1 MRALVLSG
9 GGAKGAYEIGVWK
22 ALRKLNIKF
31 DIVTGTSI
39 GAINGAFVVQNK
51 YYRAKRIWLSKDIN
65 KYFGEDF
72 VKLNNNKKALKIY
85 SKNIIN
91 RKGID
96 TEGFTKFLKSNI
108 NTDKLYNSNIKYGI
122 ITYDLKNFRPKYITK
137 ENTDEKDIIDYIVA
151 SGSAYPALDIK
162 KVKDKPFVD
171 GGYFDNLPIN
181 FAIDLGA
188 DEIIAVDLQAIG
200 LKRET
205 KDKNIKITLI
215 KPSEDLGNFLVF
227 DKDINRRNF
236 NLGYNDTMKVFN
248 KLDGNNYTFKKND
261 LDKNYEKYKEDF
273 NYVVKRMIN
282 INSKRVLN
290 ELNNIP
296 IYKRILNN
304 TSNDKISMNKSLEL
318 LGEIFEL
325 PVDKIYDI
333 KLFNH
338 MIKVKF
344 ANNNDKNLINISNIK
359 KLKVNK
365 VINRQQLVK
374 TIYKYLTSPI
384 EYYKEIS
391 EISMIFPKEFMATLY
406 LYTIY

>member
-215 KPSEDLGNFLVF
+215 KPSADLGNFLVF

-236 NLGYNDTMKVFN
+236 NLGYNDTMKAFN

-273 NYVVKRMIN
+273 NYIVKRMIN
-282 INSKRVLN
+282 INSKRILN

>member
-205 KDKNIKITLI
+205 KDKNIKINLI
-215 KPSEDLGNFLVF
+215 KPSTDLGNFLVF
-227 DKDINRRNF
+227 DKDMNRRNF
-236 NLGYNDTMKVFN
+236 NLGYNDTMKAFN

-273 NYVVKRMIN
+273 NYIVKRMIN
-282 INSKRVLN
+282 INSKRILN

>member
-215 KPSEDLGNFLVF
+215 KPSADLGNFLVF

-273 NYVVKRMIN
+273 NYIVKRMIN
-282 INSKRVLN
+282 INSKRILN

>member
-108 NTDKLYNSNIKYGI
+108 NTDKLYNSNVKYGI

-215 KPSEDLGNFLVF
+215 KPSADLGNFLVF

-236 NLGYNDTMKVFN
+236 NLGYNDTMKAFN

-273 NYVVKRMIN
+273 NYIVKRMIN
-282 INSKRVLN
+282 INSKRILN

>member
-215 KPSEDLGNFLVF
+215 KPSADLGSFLVF

-273 NYVVKRMIN
+273 NYIVKRMIN
-282 INSKRVLN
+282 INSKRILN

>member
-1 MRALVLSG
+1 
-9 GGAKGAYEIGVWK
+9 
-22 ALRKLNIKF
+22 
-31 DIVTGTSI
+31 
-39 GAINGAFVVQNK
+39 
-51 YYRAKRIWLSKDIN
+51 
-65 KYFGEDF
+65 
-72 VKLNNNKKALKIY
+72 
-85 SKNIIN
+85 
-91 RKGID
+91 
-96 TEGFTKFLKSNI
+96 
-108 NTDKLYNSNIKYGI
+108 
-122 ITYDLKNFRPKYITK
+122 
-137 ENTDEKDIIDYIVA
+137 
-151 SGSAYPALDIK
+151 
-162 KVKDKPFVD
+162 
-171 GGYFDNLPIN
+171 
-181 FAIDLGA
+181 
-188 DEIIAVDLQAIG
+188 
-200 LKRET
+200 
-205 KDKNIKITLI
+205 
-215 KPSEDLGNFLVF
+215 
-227 DKDINRRNF
+227 
-236 NLGYNDTMKVFN
+236 
-248 KLDGNNYTFKKND
+248 
-261 LDKNYEKYKEDF
+261 
-273 NYVVKRMIN
+273 MIN
-282 INSKRVLN
+282 INSKRILN

-296 IYKRILNN
+296 IYKIILNN

>member
-205 KDKNIKITLI
+205 KDKNIKINLI
-215 KPSEDLGNFLVF
+215 KPSTDLGNFLVF

-236 NLGYNDTMKVFN
+236 NLGYNDTMKAFN

-273 NYVVKRMIN
+273 NYIVKRMIN
-282 INSKRVLN
+282 INSKRILN